1 MTARVPAKSFLSRS
15 ESRRLPASDLGGA
28 LGKSSK
34 KLGVGVQARN
44 PIVHD
49 VRSRGKHLGQ
59 LLASGS
65 YWVPARLD
73 LDTMLSK
80 IDPRIVEHTVVIKG
94 PYSARYGPGF
104 DFIDF
109 QLQRA
114 PLFSDGPQSGGS
126 SSIEYQTNGE
136 RWYGRQNVWA
146 GTENLGVL
154 FSYGHKVGNDYETGG
169 GFTIPASYNSRD
181 FEAALGWNPQP
192 GHHIEVDYL
201 RLDQTDVELAGQIL
215 DISHLKTD
223 AGEITYT
230 IENQDSFDLF
240 SFETWYN
247 RTAFDGDNLSSGKRQ
262 QIPLFDQLD
271 LTYRTDVVS
280 VSTGFDLNLTWGSAD
295 TRQTTL
301 GLDLRHIHQRLDEF
315 AMSPALANPG
325 SNAPIPSSGL
335 VNPGL
340 YLEQLVQVR
349 DNIVLRYG
357 GRIDTIFTNADN
369 TVAGTDFAALGLQDD
384 LELLLGGEFER
395 EFHTWALFMTAE
407 QEVSPGVTFK
417 GGVGHA
423 MRPPQLTNLYASL
436 PFLAVLQQGFSAV
449 AGNPELE
456 PERLI
461 QLDLG
466 FDVEKGPVR
475 ANVNGFYGW
484 IHDYITY
491 EAVGR
496 NFIPFL
502 DDALVARYTNT
513 DLATLSGVEASVELD
528 VLPWWTTFATMSFVE
543 GRDHSRSGGGAA
555 NLFLL
560 GNKVVPNLPRGFF
573 AGVPGAR
580 EEPLAGIN
588 PLEVSLGHRFHAV
601 GPAPDWSLEVS
612 ARVVDEQNRIAT
624 SLLENRS
631 TGFATLNIR
640 GHWNVTDNWLISGGV
655 ENALDKLY
663 REHLDL
669 RTGTGVFQ
677 PGINAYLSTEI
688 TY

>member
-1 MTARVPAKSFLSRS
+1 MGNGDLVWSSASDGSARISNQLSGAGSVELIPTAPAAKSNGDPIRQAQFSRPVAPVTESRRSQGRPRFSSAGRLSSSGRRSSVGLHARVPATSFLSRS

-34 KLGVGVQARN
+34 KLGIGVQARN

-114 PLFSDGPQSGGS
+114 PLFPDGPQSGGS
-126 SSIEYQTNGE
+126 SSIEHQTNGE
-136 RWYGRQNVWA
+136 RWYGRQNAWA
-146 GTENLGVL
+146 GTENPGVL

-181 FEAALGWNPQP
+181 FEAALGWNPRP
-192 GHHIEVDYL
+192 GHHIEVDYM
-201 RLDQTDVELAGQIL
+201 RLDLTDVELAGQIL

-230 IENQDSFDLF
+230 IDNQDSFDLL

-262 QIPLFDQLD
+262 QIALFDQLD

-295 TRQTTL
+295 TQQTTL

-340 YLEQLVQVR
+340 SGAEALV
-349 DNIVLRYG
+349 
-357 GRIDTIFTNADN
+357 
-369 TVAGTDFAALGLQDD
+369 
-384 LELLLGGEFER
+384 E
-395 EFHTWALFMTAE
+395 
-407 QEVSPGVTFK
+407 
-417 GGVGHA
+417 
-423 MRPPQLTNLYASL
+423 
-436 PFLAVLQQGFSAV
+436 
-449 AGNPELE
+449 
-456 PERLI
+456 
-461 QLDLG
+461 
-466 FDVEKGPVR
+466 FDVV
-475 ANVNGFYGW
+475 
-484 IHDYITY
+484 
-491 EAVGR
+491 
-496 NFIPFL
+496 
-502 DDALVARYTNT
+502 
-513 DLATLSGVEASVELD
+513 
-528 VLPWWTTFATMSFVE
+528 PWWTTFATMSFVE
-543 GRDHSRSGGGAA
+543 GRDHSRSSGGAA

-588 PLEVSLGHRFHAV
+588 PLEVSLGHRFHAA
-601 GPAPDWSLEVS
+601 GPALDWSLEVS
-612 ARVVDEQNRIAT
+612 ARVIDEQNRVAT
-624 SLLENRS
+624 SLLEDRS

-640 GHWNVTDNWLISGGV
+640 GHWNITDNWLISGGG

-677 PGINAYLSTEI
+677 PGVNAYLSTEI
-688 TY
+688 TYLCFVKPETPCSHRRQTVEERDRRPRSGERSYMSTQL